1 MESVFIS
8 KIQHKHPTENPSI
21 FHRELGNYV
30 FLSPDR
36 ALSYDNHQL
45 RIVGGIDLFEA
56 MLQQIQLACQDVDKL
71 SIGDTITCQ
80 GRSVIPEAR
89 YGGIWWDSS
98 TALGDPFPSIPI
110 PSFPIPSAL
119 IPRDGSRRW
128 SWARYCGTSSI
139 VPRYSP
145 SYLAASASASA
156 WEDGHDGQIC
166 PPGTWKKTK
175 WGMVYPLVNC
185 HIAMER
191 STICNG

>member
-80 GRSVIPEAR
+80 GRSVIPEAV

-98 TALGDPFPSIPI
+98 AALGDPLPSHHFPSLRRWTQGTVVEDGLGQGIVALL
-110 PSFPIPSAL
+110 PSFQDIH
-119 IPRDGSRRW
+119 RHTWRHRQ
-128 SWARYCGTSSI
+128 T
-139 VPRYSP
+139 
-145 SYLAASASASA
+145 
-156 WEDGHDGQIC
+156 WEDGNDGSIS
-166 PPGTWKKTK
+166 PPGTWKKNQVGDGLPSGKLT
-175 WGMVYPLVNC
+175 
-185 HIAMER
+185 
-191 STICNG
+191 

>member
-1 MESVFIS
+1 MSCRLPPVPPNFQRYGSVSLFLILRFDFFRPFEGANQTKKQHCNWGCGDILDYKGLDNSSIYGSSYILVNLQNVLPGMESVFIS

-80 GRSVIPEAR
+80 GRSVIPEAV

-98 TALGDPFPSIPI
+98 AALGDPLPSHHFPS
-110 PSFPIPSAL
+110 L
-119 IPRDGSRRW
+119 RR
-128 SWARYCGTSSI
+128 
-139 VPRYSP
+139 
-145 SYLAASASASA
+145 
-156 WEDGHDGQIC
+156 
-166 PPGTWKKTK
+166 
-175 WGMVYPLVNC
+175 
-185 HIAMER
+185 
-191 STICNG
+191 

>member
-80 GRSVIPEAR
+80 GRSESLRLCMVG
-89 YGGIWWDSS
+89 YGGI
-98 TALGDPFPSIPI
+98 AVQPLGIHCHPIISHPFGVEPKG
-110 PSFPIPSAL
+110 
-119 IPRDGSRRW
+119 R
-128 SWARYCGTSSI
+128 
-139 VPRYSP
+139 
-145 SYLAASASASA
+145 
-156 WEDGHDGQIC
+156 
-166 PPGTWKKTK
+166 
-175 WGMVYPLVNC
+175 
-185 HIAMER
+185 
-191 STICNG
+191 